1 MSGMGGTDFAFVAA
15 PVGEEGLSD
24 AALYKEILA
33 DCEFAHRS
41 GYRAAWMIEHH
52 FSDYFPT
59 PNPLA
64 FLSHIAARFP
74 DFALGTCVLVTP
86 WYEPLRLAEEIAQLN
101 LLTDQPLHLGLGRG
115 TAKYEYDA
123 FGVAMEES
131 RQRFREV
138 WEIVSSALAGGRFR
152 YQGEYLNVP
161 TRVELRPRSD
171 TSKINFYGAVG
182 GSPESGAVMASL
194 GLPPI
199 MTAFS
204 NLPLQ
209 REALSGWK
217 EAAET
222 RGMDVNAFRYPMMV
236 NCIIA
241 DEDEEAYAL
250 AKRYI
255 PRFQQAQIDHYEAD
269 DGHFETLSTYTAWAK
284 IFAKMKER
292 TDPANIPP
300 WADGQF
306 VGSPETVRRRV
317 ADYVDAGFNSFL
329 IHTATPG
336 VPRRHRQAWLGR
348 FADEVAPYFAGGEA
362 LRAAASA

>member
-1 MSGMGGTDFAFVAA
+1 MRLVDGIEFAFVAA
-15 PVGEEGLSD
+15 PVGEDGLSD
-24 AALYKEILA
+24 AAMYEEILS
-33 DCEFAHRS
+33 DCAFAQAA

-59 PNPLA
+59 PNPLL

-74 DFALGTCVLVTP
+74 DLALGTCVLVTP
-86 WYEPLRLAEEIAQLN
+86 WYDPLRLAEDIAELN
-101 LLTDQPLHLGLGRG
+101 LLTAQPLHLGLGRG

-131 RQRFREV
+131 RQRFKETY
-138 WEIVSSALAGGRFR
+138 EIVARALEGGRFR
-152 YQGEYLNVP
+152 YRGEHLQVP
-161 TRVELRPRSD
+161 TRVELRPRTD
-171 TSKINFYGAVG
+171 RSKIHFYGAVG
-182 GSPESGAVMASL
+182 GSPESGSVMASL

-209 REALSGWK
+209 REVLAAWK
-217 EAAET
+217 EEARA
-222 RGMDVNAFRYPMMV
+222 RGMAVEGRRYPMMV
-236 NCIIA
+236 NCIVA
-241 DEDEEAYAL
+241 DTDEEAYDL

-269 DGHFETLSTYTAWAK
+269 DGHFETLRSYGSWAK

-306 VGSPETVRRRV
+306 VGSPETVRARV
-317 ADYVDAGFNSFL
+317 EAYVEAGFNSFL
-329 IHTATPG
+329 LHTATPG
-336 VPRRHRQAWLGR
+336 VPRRHRQSWLGR
-348 FADEVAPYFAGGEA
+348 FAAEVAPYFTKEA
-362 LRAAASA
+362 AARAASAG